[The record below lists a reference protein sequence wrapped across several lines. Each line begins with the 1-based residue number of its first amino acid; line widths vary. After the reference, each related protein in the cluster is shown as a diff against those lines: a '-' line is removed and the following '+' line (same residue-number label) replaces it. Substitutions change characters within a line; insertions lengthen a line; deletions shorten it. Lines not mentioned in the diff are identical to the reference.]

1 MSADLFGSFAES
13 TCAALVISSSSL
25 IGNAGSCNYEI
36 SNFMYPLMIIALG
49 IFFCIFV
56 SMLAT
61 HCMKVD
67 SLDKVENTLKM
78 QLIVSTVILVG
89 VLYLASWL
97 TYPGGFELRLTGY
110 TLKSLTPFTP
120 WICAIIG
127 LVSGMVIAAFT

>member
-1 MSADLFGSFAES
+1 
-13 TCAALVISSSSL
+13 
-25 IGNAGSCNYEI
+25 
-36 SNFMYPLMIIALG
+36 
-49 IFFCIFV
+49 
-56 SMLAT
+56 
-61 HCMKVD
+61 MKVD